1 MRGSFYW
8 HRDLSIGDRTS
19 FLYKGQGCLSL
30 RRKIISRGLPIQF
43 EVKLLFSSF
52 QVSSYHPDPFQ
63 VKRVNPQQVHA
74 SNPQQIL
81 PHQTNV
87 ATNRLEAQQKPT
99 KAEQQT
105 SQQQITKA
113 FQVGGQIS
121 NCLLRC
127 LKIQT
132 KS

>member
-1 MRGSFYW
+1 M
-8 HRDLSIGDRTS
+8 
-19 FLYKGQGCLSL
+19 
-30 RRKIISRGLPIQF
+30 
-43 EVKLLFSSF
+43 VLFSSF
-52 QVSSYHPDPFQ
+52 QVSSYHHDPFQ
-63 VKRVNPQQVHA
+63 VKRVNPQQVQA

-113 FQVGGQIS
+113 FQVGGQLS
-121 NCLLRC
+121 TCLLRC
-127 LKIQT
+127 LIIQT
-132 KS
+132 KT

>member
-1 MRGSFYW
+1 M
-8 HRDLSIGDRTS
+8 
-19 FLYKGQGCLSL
+19 
-30 RRKIISRGLPIQF
+30 
-43 EVKLLFSSF
+43 
-52 QVSSYHPDPFQ
+52 
-63 VKRVNPQQVHA
+63 KRVNPQQVQA

-113 FQVGGQIS
+113 FQVGGQLSTCNIALSQNSNENLSLMITFYHSHFFIS
-121 NCLLRC
+121 LDRF
-127 LKIQT
+127 IT
-132 KS
+132 RSFYP

>member
-1 MRGSFYW
+1 M
-8 HRDLSIGDRTS
+8 
-19 FLYKGQGCLSL
+19 
-30 RRKIISRGLPIQF
+30 
-43 EVKLLFSSF
+43 
-52 QVSSYHPDPFQ
+52 
-63 VKRVNPQQVHA
+63 KRVNPQQVQA

-105 SQQQITKA
+105 SQQQITKV

-121 NCLLRC
+121 TCLLAIALSQNSNKK
-127 LKIQT
+127 LKFNDNFLFIT
-132 KS
+132 VM